1 MSAHR
6 SSVLTLPVRL
16 AVVVAVVAFS
26 AGIPREAG
34 AATITFK
41 CAFATLNDMQHE
53 WCKRYGARLEKRTN
67 GQIKAQVFPASQ
79 LGSIPRMI
87 EGVQLGTIESWIGPP
102 EFLVGLDPRY
112 QVLTAPYLFENIDH
126 AHRVVNDREFL
137 ERFLV
142 LAEGKGIRG
151 LTLLVYGRRAS

>member
-1 MSAHR
+1 MSARR

-53 WCKRYGARLEKRTN
+53 WCKRYGARLEKRT
-67 GQIKAQVFPASQ
+67 IVALAYVVKVDKF
-79 LGSIPRMI
+79 
-87 EGVQLGTIESWIGPP
+87 
-102 EFLVGLDPRY
+102 
-112 QVLTAPYLFENIDH
+112 DH
-126 AHRVVNDREFL
+126 QMMYALSAGAD
-137 ERFLV
+137 
-142 LAEGKGIRG
+142 
-151 LTLLVYGRRAS
+151 